1 MRPNGAVGSDEGPSR
16 IITWEGFAN
25 ARDLGGLPS
34 QNGRVTRFGA
44 YIRSADMRFVVEAG
58 WQMAREAGI
67 RTIIDLRNESEI
79 RPGAIQRLEGS
90 APFPAPSAAAAPPS
104 WLSRI
109 EVALDDIS
117 DTAFWQFLSRER
129 IDGTPL
135 YFRPFLDRKP
145 ERCAAAITALADAAP
160 GGVIFH
166 CSAGR
171 DRTGIITLLL
181 LSLAGVEPDVIA
193 QDYELSANSLK
204 ALFSAMGQEDQGPWI
219 EAALAAKGSTARD
232 AVLATLDGFDAEA
245 YLLAAGVSA
254 ESLATIR
261 HRLLD

>member
-104 WLSRI
+104 WLSRV

-129 IDGTPL
+129 IDGSGGVHR
-135 YFRPFLDRKP
+135 FVDDRGDGIHRHP
-145 ERCAAAITALADAAP
+145 GAAHAGALAR
-160 GGVIFH
+160 G
-166 CSAGR
+166 
-171 DRTGIITLLL
+171 
-181 LSLAGVEPDVIA
+181 A
-193 QDYELSANSLK
+193 QS
-204 ALFSAMGQEDQGPWI
+204 
-219 EAALAAKGSTARD
+219 
-232 AVLATLDGFDAEA
+232 
-245 YLLAAGVSA
+245 
-254 ESLATIR
+254 
-261 HRLLD
+261 